1 MPRTVKMSFEDYLQ
15 LDAEDWVRLG
25 LPEGRCEFVDG
36 EIVELPPES
45 GVNDAIANKL
55 FLLLVQVGIPF
66 SLVRPGK
73 CEVEVPVVQAK
84 DARTRFPDLVVL
96 RPEHLPLVE
105 RRLTVTRDMP
115 PPRLVVE
122 VISPGKPNRLRDYDR
137 KRAQYEQR
145 GIEEFWLV
153 DPSLRCI
160 TVLHLQG
167 DRYEEVGQFQGNQTI
182 TSIALAEFNLR
193 LTADQLFQI
202 EM

>member
-1 MPRTVKMSFEDYLQ
+1 MPRTVKMTFEDYLQ
-15 LDAEDWVRLG
+15 LDAEDWIRLG
-25 LPEGRCEFVDG
+25 LPESRCEFVDG
-36 EIVELPPES
+36 EVVELPPES
-45 GVNDAIANKL
+45 GINYKIANYL
-55 FLLLVQVGIPF
+55 FLLLVQAGIRFDLIYPHT
-66 SLVRPGK
+66 
-73 CEVEVPVVQAK
+73 CEVEVPVVQPK

-115 PPRLVVE
+115 PPRLAVE
-122 VISPGKPNRLRDYDR
+122 VVSPGKPNPQRDYDR

-145 GIEEFWLV
+145 GIEEFWLI
-153 DPSLRCI
+153 DPSLRCV

-167 DRYEEVGQFQGNQTI
+167 DRYEEVGQFQGTQTI
-182 TSIALAEFNLR
+182 TSIALAEFNLQ